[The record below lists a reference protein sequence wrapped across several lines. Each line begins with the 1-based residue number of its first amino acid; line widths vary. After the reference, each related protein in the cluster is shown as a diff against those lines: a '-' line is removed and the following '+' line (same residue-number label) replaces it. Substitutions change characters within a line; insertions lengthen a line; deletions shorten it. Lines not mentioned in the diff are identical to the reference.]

1 MAERGW
7 TLTGMVHTCS
17 YIGSY
22 AVEEPNNFFA
32 TGFHGDAVQL
42 SHNQQVT
49 YASRGLGCP
58 PPSFPPPPTPRPPTT
73 RPPTNPAINRPTK
86 HDRQPPGRRP
96 PSPGRGPPCDV
107 PRITRVG
114 SGVDSPSP
122 ATLIYIGAG
131 LRTGSG
137 Q

>member
-58 PPSFPPPPTPRPPTT
+58 PRLISL
-73 RPPTNPAINRPTK
+73 I
-86 HDRQPPGRRP
+86 
-96 PSPGRGPPCDV
+96 S
-107 PRITRVG
+107 
-114 SGVDSPSP
+114 SPSYAP
-122 ATLIYIGAG
+122 AADN
-131 LRTGSG
+131 SAAH
-137 Q
+137 